1 VLLRSRVV
9 SFLKV
14 LLRLSLYH
22 VRETAVSNLCSRT
35 SFRLS
40 QDEKF
45 FAVYLRNEMSL
56 TGYLNITD
64 SFLLWGSQRKRL
76 IYVNAIFV
84 SAVAPM
90 LYSLSLLTRFIP
102 TKLIAVT
109 QPPLSMNPWI
119 PFFRTVMTIFVFY
132 TNDHSVVCD
141 HARFVFGGIFKK
153 MVTNPATNFPAVT
166 NQCLRLTKYDVHTN
180 VEYKRKFDCAMS
192 ILSRIIFT
200 IANIHWCFSANT
212 IDCCVKRLALIAMYS
227 IHNVTLQPSRFMF
240 LAQ

>member
-1 VLLRSRVV
+1 MLLRSRVV
-9 SFLKV
+9 CFAGSAFKAIVISRWRNCCL
-14 LLRLSLYH
+14 
-22 VRETAVSNLCSRT
+22 NLCSHF

-40 QDEKF
+40 QHEKF
-45 FAVYLRNEMSL
+45 FVVYLGNEMLLS
-56 TGYLNITD
+56 GYLNITD
-64 SFLLWGSQRKRL
+64 SFFSWGSQRKRL

-90 LYSLSLLTRFIP
+90 LYTLNLLTRFIP
-102 TKLIAVT
+102 TELIAVT